1 MCLLRSSKETWEDYK
16 TGLFFTA
23 EMLELTP
30 DNHAAAIL
38 HISSF
43 SIAAAIIPL
52 TSLHTKLELVIG
64 PEDREGM
71 ASISN

>member
-1 MCLLRSSKETWEDYK
+1 
-16 TGLFFTA
+16 
-23 EMLELTP
+23 MLELTP

-71 ASISN
+71 GSISN

>member
-1 MCLLRSSKETWEDYK
+1 
-16 TGLFFTA
+16 
-23 EMLELTP
+23 MLELTP

-64 PEDREGM
+64 PEDKEGM
-71 ASISN
+71 GSISNSEKNKEEKKAF